1 MSDFTENVQYGD
13 FLKNAYRQLLTD
25 LNHRPVPNGVEDVF
39 SLIMPELKK
48 ASIDNS
54 DIESQKIAMEIRKR
68 PDLLVWTPNNKC
80 RIIEVRSKKDL
91 PKNFLEYFDNE
102 YCDFFEVQ
110 KLFPNAR
117 LVYLDLQK
125 EKVRSLYCGLDYN
138 DPIQGKFWQ
147 DPCSYLYCSEEQ
159 FRYAEKKMW
168 KAIKNS
174 SKKVIRYMPE
184 EEDIPF

>member
-13 FLKNAYRQLLTD
+13 LLKNAYRQLLID
-25 LNHRPVPNGVEDVF
+25 LNHRPVPNGVEDLF

-48 ASIDNS
+48 ASFDKS
-54 DIESQKIAMEIRKR
+54 DFESQSIAMRLRKR

-91 PKNFLEYFDNE
+91 PENHLEYFDDK

-110 KLFPNAR
+110 KMFSTAR
-117 LVYLDLQK
+117 LVYLDLQN
-125 EKVRSLYCGLDYN
+125 EKVRSLYCGYEYN
-138 DPIQGKFWQ
+138 HPLQGKYWQ
-147 DPCSYLYCSEEQ
+147 DPCSYLYCSEDQ
-159 FRYAEKKMW
+159 FKCAEKKMW

-174 SKKVIRYMPE
+174 SKKVISYMSE